1 MDSSGFWAQSDSLII
16 SEPPKS
22 SQDTGR
28 CKKSWEFY
36 KVGYMFKKKM
46 DESTKCCA
54 HIFLDEHQEQD
65 KYKNLVMKYLISQF
79 QGL

>member
-1 MDSSGFWAQSDSLII
+1 
-16 SEPPKS
+16 
-22 SQDTGR
+22 
-28 CKKSWEFY
+28 
-36 KVGYMFKKKM
+36 MFKKKM